1 MFTLLSDLSAST
13 ESSRGRE
20 TIISYALAQ
29 TYIQHGFKP
38 FPGYVRFNRM
48 NPNKWQFLVKKD
60 DFRSDLVYRLS
71 QVTLDFVLGS

>member
-1 MFTLLSDLSAST
+1 MFTLLRDLSVST

-38 FPGYVRFNRM
+38 FPGYVRFSRM
-48 NPNKWQFLVKKD
+48 NQL
-60 DFRSDLVYRLS
+60 
-71 QVTLDFVLGS
+71 